1 MATMMTLDL
10 RLLSFFVLNL
20 CCGQILFAQKTS
32 SNSADWP
39 VFRGPAGD
47 GIVRNAKWNPQFT
60 GTPKELWTAELGT
73 GFSSFSVS
81 GTRVISM
88 GHDGG
93 KDYVWCLDLN
103 TGKTLWSQNYPCAL
117 VDNLHEGG
125 PAATPCI
132 DGDRVYTLSK
142 EGQLGCFDLK
152 TGKPSWG
159 VELQKTLDVKM
170 PEWGFSCSPRTLG
183 NMLLLESGHT
193 VALNKVTGKGIWA
206 SDKFRMGYGSVT
218 VFDNGK
224 KVASL
229 NNDVLLILDTATGKE
244 LAKHRWET
252 NYATS
257 ACTPVMVGENKLFV
271 STGYGQGCAL
281 FEFTGSELKQ
291 IYQNKKLRSHMA
303 TPVVIGDYVYGID
316 GQSNER
322 SRCRLVCLEVATG
335 EEKWAQ
341 RGVGCGTIFAVDDKL
356 VVFTDEGTLITAEA
370 NGEKYTE
377 IAKATILDG
386 RCWTVPV
393 LVQGKILARNAKGTA
408 VCVDVSK

>member
-1 MATMMTLDL
+1 MNRFVITLSTL
-10 RLLSFFVLNL
+10 FIVVVISSPS
-20 CCGQILFAQKTS
+20 FAQKPTATS
-32 SNSADWP
+32 AGDWP

-47 GIVRNAKWNPQFT
+47 GIARHAKWNPQFT
-60 GTPKELWTAELGT
+60 STPKELWTADLGI

-81 GTRVISM
+81 GTRVVTM

-103 TGKTLWSQNYPCAL
+103 TGNTLWSQNYPCAL

-142 EGQLGCFDLK
+142 VGQLGCFDLK
-152 TGKPSWG
+152 TGKPAWG

-170 PEWGFSCSPRTLG
+170 PEWGFSCSPRTHG
-183 NMLLLESGHT
+183 NMLLLEAGHT
-193 VALNKVTGKGIWA
+193 VALNKATGKGIWA

-224 KVASL
+224 KVAAL
-229 NNDVLLILDTATGKE
+229 NNDVLLVLDAATGQE

-257 ACTPVMVGENKLFV
+257 ACTPVMVGANKLFV

-303 TPVVIGDYVYGID
+303 APVVIGDYIYGID

-322 SRCRLVCLEVATG
+322 SRCRLVCLEAATG

-341 RGVGCGTIFAVDDKL
+341 RGVGCGMIFAVDDKL

-370 NGEKYTE
+370 NGEKYNE

-393 LVQGKILARNAKGTA
+393 LAQGKILARNAKGKA